1 LGHGK
6 DWRLADLICFVSITE
21 EENMAAFTTLQQSSL
36 VQLYV
41 GILGTTPTTAA
52 LNTYATI
59 FASTSGTDAQKY
71 DAVAAAMVASTAG
84 QTKYPVFATAGQIAN
99 TMLGHLG
106 LPGSAEDA
114 NGTSLE
120 KLAENILAYPGVTVA
135 SFGRALLNALNKNPF
150 TGTDALSVAAAKA
163 KTAYGVSETGTP
175 GTTLSA
181 AVNTALGVVTET
193 TTAQTISLTTS
204 TDDLS
209 GGAGNDTFTGLLG
222 STSTLNSGDKIDG
235 KAGSD
240 TLSVTNTATT
250 SVLAELKNV
259 ETVSVK
265 QVESASFDAT
275 LWTEVTKIVSTG
287 GLAGKT
293 LTVSN
298 LMIKPEFQLDG
309 GSTVSS
315 QGLVASYIE
324 LTGTSDAASVTFTG
338 VSGATVQLNTA
349 AGALETVT
357 INNVQASGI
366 TTLSGT
372 AMSATTA
379 LTFSGSNVLSTLTVD
394 TPVGNV
400 TVGGAGSANI
410 NLTSTSTSTSVI
422 TIGADVD
429 VTLSV
434 SGAGN
439 KSVTTGTK
447 NDTVNLTGTGSGDG
461 AISTGAGDDLLS
473 ITLAGNYSINMG
485 DGADTISAST
495 SVSAGDTIAGGVGSD
510 VLVATLAT
518 GVTALR
524 MIEVET
530 ASLTFAPGN
539 SVNLANTDNLATIVV
554 AGSGTNPV
562 TINSADN
569 TLTAVNWSNG
579 TITGSNKI
587 AYANDSA
594 ATLTIAATGAAAS
607 SSILFDE
614 VATVTLSLSK
624 PASGAGLTLRLD
636 PDDTTTL
643 TLRAASGGTITAI
656 NDSSALSTLA
666 VTSSGSDTLTI
677 SSLSNA
683 SALTT
688 LTLTTQSGILQV
700 GGDGSVGILPDAPIL
715 SQITLNA
722 GSGSIVF
729 SGWSNRDVNS
739 VTNLTITTGGGG
751 TAELHQVDLANV
763 GNGSFTFT
771 ASDMGSSAGY
781 VIFSGASTLYAD
793 EFYATVNASR
803 LDKGYLQMASGLVTS
818 GMANNGT
825 RMTITGASGSDVL
838 LGGNAADTITAGAGN
853 DTVAAGSGADVIF
866 GGLGNDSLMGNDGAD
881 TIYGQDGNDTITQGS
896 GVGVFY
902 GGSGIDNINTGS
914 GADIVNFMY
923 SEMTRTG
930 ETVANTVGQTN
941 DEFRFTGTNTL
952 TVNNLGTGFSTT
964 GTGGLALMWGSAG
977 SVPLNKVSASPA
989 GLLDGNKFTALISA
1003 GAGLDPISG
1012 TAYFGSSGMFATN
1025 GLFSGTISFD
1035 GASGYGLGWFSGV
1048 SAATALI
1055 LIEGTAS
1062 SQLFVLES
1070 SGSGTQTLSTANVVS
1085 IINLTGYTG
1094 LVNAN
1099 FN

>member
-84 QTKYPVFATAGQIAN
+84 QTKYPVFATAGQIAD

-106 LPGSAEDA
+106 LPGSAVGAD
-114 NGTSLE
+114 GTSL
-120 KLAENILAYPGVTVA
+120 KALAEGILAFPGVTVA
-135 SFGRALLNALNKNPF
+135 SFGRALLNALNTNTF
-150 TGTDALSVAAAKA
+150 TGADALSVAAATA
-163 KTAYGVSETGTP
+163 KTAYGVSATGTP

-379 LTFSGSNVLSTLTVD
+379 LTFSGSNVLSTLTVN

-485 DGADTISAST
+485 DGADTIRAST

-510 VLVATLAT
+510 VLVAMLAT

-530 ASLTFAPGN
+530 ALLTFAPGN

-688 LTLTTQSGILQV
+688 LTLTAQSGVLQV
-700 GGDGSVGILPDAPIL
+700 GGAGSVGILPDAPIL

-722 GSGSIVF
+722 ASGSIVF

-739 VTNLTITTGGGG
+739 VTNLTITTGGG

-803 LDKGYLQMASGLVTS
+803 LDGGYLKMATVGVITS

-930 ETVANTVGQTN
+930 ETVANTVFQTN

-952 TVNNLGTGFSTT
+952 TVNNLGTGNTISTT
-964 GTGGLALMWGSAG
+964 GTGGLALMWGTAG
-977 SVPLNKVSASPA
+977 SVPLNKVSANQT
-989 GLLDGNKFTALISA
+989 LTGNTFTAQIS
-1003 GAGLDPISG
+1003 GATLDPLLASHF
-1012 TAYFGSSGMFATN
+1012 AASGMFATN